1 MTCIITKK
9 EAITTSRYSK
19 TVPDA
24 PLGTKIMVRKNIRKK
39 VVKRWYSKNNI
50 TNSDL
55 MAMAE
60 HYNCMN
66 GDEIDWVKLSGV
78 NAE

>member
-39 VVKRWYSKNNI
+39 V
-50 TNSDL
+50 
-55 MAMAE
+55 
-60 HYNCMN
+60 HYFKWHPWPNC
-66 GDEIDWVKLSGV
+66 
-78 NAE
+78 

>member
-1 MTCIITKK
+1 MTSIVTKK
-9 EAITTSRYSK
+9 ETVTRKRYSK
-19 TVPDA
+19 TVPNA